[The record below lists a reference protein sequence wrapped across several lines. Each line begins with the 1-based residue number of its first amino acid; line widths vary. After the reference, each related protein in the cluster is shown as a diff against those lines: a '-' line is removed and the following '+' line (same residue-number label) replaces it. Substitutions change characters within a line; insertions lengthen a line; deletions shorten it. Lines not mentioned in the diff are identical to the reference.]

1 LQHPERESGLPAV
14 AAERMRAAEQALQV
28 REFARAIALA
38 REAAGAA
45 PDHPEVQ
52 RCLARVLTAQ
62 GPSGEAV
69 ALMRRAAGE
78 RLDDA
83 VFANTLAV
91 ILDVNAQHEEALAA
105 FGRACDLAPANADYA
120 YNLGR
125 ALSRQGRLDA
135 SQGALERALALDPR
149 HWSAAAALIEVLR
162 QTGRAAEAIALCR
175 RLLERNP
182 ADVRIW
188 SALAGVRQVRFDAA
202 DVGALE
208 RAAGQPGLDLEGN
221 VRVGFALAKAYED
234 VERHE
239 PAFATYVRVNAV
251 VRRALPWD
259 AAAHSGEVD
268 AILAAF
274 ASTVAGGDVAS
285 EDQRFGSEVIFVVS
299 LPRAGSTLIEQILAS
314 HAQVEGGDEMMDLLN
329 VIAEEGQRRR
339 KPLAQWA
346 AQADAGDWRRL
357 GERYL
362 ERTARWRVRKPI
374 FTDKLP
380 GNWLWLGAAMA
391 MLPGARVIDCRRD
404 PLETAWSCFCQMF
417 AGGTQ
422 QFSYDFASIGAF
434 MRDYERAMQHWH
446 ALYPQRIHVQVYEA
460 LLADFDS
467 QVRRLLDFCGLPFD
481 PACLSFHETQRN
493 IRTISSG
500 QVREPLRQ
508 DTARAAKYGAL
519 LDPLRT
525 ALGLAA
531 YSTHG

>member
-1 LQHPERESGLPAV
+1 MQPAEHESGLPA
-14 AAERMRAAEQALQV
+14 ATAERLRAAEQALQR
-28 REFARAIALA
+28 REFARALALA
-38 REAAGAA
+38 REAASLA
-45 PDHPEVQ
+45 PPHPEVQ

-69 ALMRRAAGE
+69 ELMQRAAAQ
-78 RLDDA
+78 RPDDA
-83 VFANTLAV
+83 VFANTLGV
-91 ILDVNAQHEEALAA
+91 ILDVNAAHEQALAA
-105 FGRACDLAPANADYA
+105 FARACALAPDNADYA
-120 YNLGR
+120 YNFGR
-125 ALSRQGRLDA
+125 ALSRHGQHEA
-135 SQGALERALALDPR
+135 SQAALERALALKPD
-149 HWSAAAALIEVLR
+149 HWPAAAALIEVLR
-162 QTGRAAEAIALCR
+162 QAGRSAEAIAQCR

-188 SALAGVRQVRFDAA
+188 SALAGMRQVRFDAA
-202 DVGALE
+202 DVDALE
-208 RAAGQPGLDLEGN
+208 RAAAQPGVDLEGS
-221 VRVGFALAKAYED
+221 VRAGFALAKAYED
-234 VERHE
+234 VERRGA
-239 PAFATYVRVNAV
+239 AFATYVQANAT
-251 VRRALPWD
+251 VRRALPWK
-259 AAAHSGEVD
+259 AAEHSAEVD

-274 ASTVAGGDVAS
+274 ATRFAGGDPG
-285 EDQRFGSEVIFVVS
+285 FGSDVIFIVS
-299 LPRAGSTLIEQILAS
+299 LPRAGSTLTEQILAS

-339 KPLAQWA
+339 QPLARWA
-346 AQADAGDWRRL
+346 AQADAADWRRL

-362 ERTARWRVRKPI
+362 ERTARMRVRKPV

-391 MLPGARVIDCRRD
+391 MLPGARVVECRRD

-434 MRDYERAMQHWH
+434 MGDYERAMRHWR
-446 ALYPQRIHVQVYEA
+446 ALYPQRIHAQVYEA
-460 LLADFDS
+460 LLADFDA
-467 QVRRLLDFCGLPFD
+467 QVRGLLDFCGLPFD
-481 PACLSFHETQRN
+481 PACLNFQETPRN

-531 YSTHG
+531 YSTPG

>member
-1 LQHPERESGLPAV
+1 MQRFEREFPLPE
-14 AAERMRAAEQALQV
+14 AAAQRLRAAEQALQG
-28 REFARAIALA
+28 RDYARAAALA
-38 REAAGAA
+38 REAASAA
-45 PDHPEVQ
+45 PEHPEVQ

-62 GPSGEAV
+62 GPSTEAV
-69 ALMRRAAGE
+69 ALMRRAAAV
-78 RLDDA
+78 RPDDA

-91 ILDVNAQHEEALAA
+91 ILDVNAQHEDALAA
-105 FGRACDLAPANADYA
+105 FARAGDLAPGNADYA

-125 ALSRQGRLDA
+125 ALSRHGQLDA
-135 SQGALERALALDPR
+135 SRAALERALALKPE
-149 HWSAAAALIEVLR
+149 HWAAAAALVEVLR
-162 QTGRAAEAIALCR
+162 QSGQSAEAIAQCR

-182 ADVRIW
+182 ADVRVW
-188 SALAGVRQVRFDAA
+188 SSLAGMRQVCFDAA
-202 DVGALE
+202 DVAALE
-208 RAAGQPGLDLEGN
+208 RAAAQPGLDLEGS
-221 VRVGFALAKAYED
+221 VRAGFALAKAYAD
-234 VERHE
+234 VERFE
-239 PAFATYVRVNAV
+239 PAFAAYLRANAIVRH
-251 VRRALPWD
+251 VRPWD
-259 AAAHSGEVD
+259 AAAHSVEVD

-274 ASTVAGGDVAS
+274 ASGASGGDPN
-285 EDQRFGSEVIFVVS
+285 FGHEVIFVVS
-299 LPRAGSTLIEQILAS
+299 LPRAGSTLTEQILAS
-314 HAQVEGGDEMMDLLN
+314 HAQVEGGDEMMDLFN
-329 VIAEEGQRRR
+329 VMAEEGQRRR
-339 KPLAQWA
+339 QPLARWA

-391 MLPGARVIDCRRD
+391 MLPGARVIECRRD

-417 AGGTQ
+417 AGATQ

-446 ALYPQRIHVQVYEA
+446 TLYPQRIHVQVYEA

-467 QVRRLLDFCGLPFD
+467 QVHGLLDSCGLPFD
-481 PACLSFHETQRN
+481 PACLRFHETQRN

-519 LDPLRT
+519 LDPLRA